1 MSHFNQGLFLEQVSF
16 VRRTFAQAEG
26 LPLSQVLSEEPVAD
40 VLRRHG
46 LKLAEPIYSA
56 LVTTWMFLS
65 QVLSADSSM
74 RAVVARLLAHRLGK
88 GQGPCSSNTGG
99 YCQARQRLP
108 EGFLADLVTHTGTN
122 LDAQA
127 EAGWRW
133 KGRDVRVFDGS
144 TVSMPDTPANQASYP
159 QPRSQA
165 AGCGFPLARIGV
177 LFSLAVGAVVA
188 AAICPYKGKGN
199 SELGLLRQIWH
210 HLTSGTVLLADR
222 YLCSW
227 FEMVLLKQR
236 GVDGIFRLHQAR
248 RVNWRRGPDQQLTW
262 RKPPRPFWMDV
273 ATYRSLPDAWTVRVL
288 RFRAARRGF
297 RTRYIALATTLLDQH
312 DYSLEDLA
320 QLYRLRWHAELD
332 LRCLKTVLQM
342 DVLRGNSP
350 DIVRKEIW
358 AHLLAYNLIRIV
370 MAQAALAQ
378 GLNPRSISFK
388 ATIQMLS
395 AFGPLLANARGDK
408 LLGVHAQLLRA
419 LATHVVGD
427 RPNRYEPRA
436 RKRRPKPYSFLTQ
449 PRAIARKRL
458 LCNK

>member
-1 MSHFNQGLFLEQVSF
+1 MEKSA
-16 VRRTFAQAEG
+16 RRT
-26 LPLSQVLSEEPVAD
+26 
-40 VLRRHG
+40 LR
-46 LKLAEPIYSA
+46 LKDL
-56 LVTTWMFLS
+56 
-65 QVLSADSSM
+65 
-74 RAVVARLLAHRLGK
+74 
-88 GQGPCSSNTGG
+88 
-99 YCQARQRLP
+99 RQQL
-108 EGFLADLVTHTGTN
+108 TN
-122 LDAQA
+122 L
-127 EAGWRW
+127 G
-133 KGRDVRVFDGS
+133 
-144 TVSMPDTPANQASYP
+144 
-159 QPRSQA
+159 
-165 AGCGFPLARIGV
+165 
-177 LFSLAVGAVVA
+177 
-188 AAICPYKGKGN
+188 
-199 SELGLLRQIWH
+199 
-210 HLTSGTVLLADR
+210 

-248 RVNWRRGPDQQLTW
+248 PVNWRRGPDQQLTW
-262 RKPPRPFWMDV
+262 RKPPRPYWMDV

-288 RFRAARRGF
+288 RFRVARRGF

-312 DYSLEDLA
+312 DYCLEDLA

-332 LRCLKTVLQM
+332 LRCLKTVMQM

-358 AHLLAYNLIRIV
+358 AHLLAYNLIRTV

-388 ATIQMLS
+388 ATIQILS

-408 LLGVHAQLLRA
+408 LLWLHAQLLRA

-458 LCNK
+458 LCNT